1 MADHA
6 EHSPDEHHRQ
16 VASGWIR
23 AGIFGISDGLVTN
36 TSVLL
41 GIAGTSP
48 GHSFVRLA
56 GVAALIAGGFSMAT
70 GEYLSMRATKELLE
84 YEINVERKSIADD
97 PQGERHE
104 LREMFIKRGIE
115 PELAERL
122 SVDLMRDPEL
132 ALQTHVREELG
143 VDPSSTGSPWAAA
156 TSSLAT
162 FSIGALIPL
171 LPWLWSSTGNEIWWS
186 VGLAAVGSTG
196 VGGAIG
202 IFTRRGPIK
211 WALRQVAV
219 TALAAVVTFGVGK
232 LIGSH

>member
-1 MADHA
+1 MADHS

-16 VASGWIR
+16 ISSGWIR
-23 AGIFGISDGLVTN
+23 AGIFGVSDGLVTN
-36 TSVLL
+36 TSFLL
-41 GIAGTSP
+41 GFAGASN
-48 GHSFVRLA
+48 GHSVVRLA
-56 GVAALIAGGFSMAT
+56 GIATLIAGGFSMAT

-122 SVDLMRDPEL
+122 SIDLMRDPEL

-156 TSSLAT
+156 ASSLAT
-162 FSIGALIPL
+162 FSIGAFIPL
-171 LPWLWSSTGNEIWWS
+171 LPWLWSSTGDEIWWT

-202 IFTRRGPIK
+202 VFTRRGPFK
-211 WALRQVAV
+211 WALRQLIV
-219 TALAAVVTFGVGK
+219 TGLAATVTFGVGR
-232 LIGSH
+232 LVGH

>member
-1 MADHA
+1 MTDHSS
-6 EHSPDEHHRQ
+6 EEHHRQ
-16 VASGWIR
+16 ISDGWIR

-41 GIAGTSP
+41 GIAGASS

-84 YEINVERKSIADD
+84 YEINVERRSIADD
-97 PQGERHE
+97 PDEERNE
-104 LREMFIKRGIE
+104 LREMFIRRGIE
-115 PELAERL
+115 ADLAERL

-143 VDPSSTGSPWAAA
+143 VDPSATGSPWAAA
-156 TSSLAT
+156 TSSLLT
-162 FSIGALIPL
+162 FSIGAFIPL
-171 LPWLWSSTGNEIWWS
+171 VPWLITSSGNEIWWS
-186 VGLAAVGSTG
+186 VGLSAVGSAG

-202 IFTRRGPIK
+202 VFTRRGTFK
-211 WALRQVAV
+211 WALRQVVV
-219 TALAAVVTFGVGK
+219 TALAAGVTFGVGR
-232 LIGSH
+232 LVGH

>member
-1 MADHA
+1 MADHVN
-6 EHSPDEHHRQ
+6 EEHHRQ
-16 VASGWIR
+16 ISDGWIR
-23 AGIFGISDGLVTN
+23 AGIFGVSDGLVTN

-41 GIAGTSP
+41 GIAGASS

-97 PQGERHE
+97 PEEERHE
-104 LREMFIKRGIE
+104 LREMFVSRGIE
-115 PELAERL
+115 LELAERL

-143 VDPSSTGSPWAAA
+143 VDPSATGSPWAAA
-156 TSSLAT
+156 TSSLLT
-162 FSIGALIPL
+162 FSLGAFIPL
-171 LPWLWSSTGNEIWWS
+171 VPWLVTSAGNEIWWS
-186 VGLAAVGSTG
+186 VGLSAVGSAG

-202 IFTRRGPIK
+202 VFTRRGTFR
-211 WALRQVAV
+211 WAFRQVVV
-219 TALAAVVTFGVGK
+219 TALAAGVTFGVGR
-232 LIGSH
+232 LVGH

>member
-1 MADHA
+1 MTDHSS
-6 EHSPDEHHRQ
+6 EEHHRQ
-16 VASGWIR
+16 ISDGWIR

-41 GIAGTSP
+41 GIAGASS

-84 YEINVERKSIADD
+84 YEINVERRSIADD
-97 PQGERHE
+97 PDEERNE
-104 LREMFIKRGIE
+104 LREMFIRRGIE
-115 PELAERL
+115 ADLAERL

-143 VDPSSTGSPWAAA
+143 VDPSATGSPWAAA
-156 TSSLAT
+156 TSSLLT
-162 FSIGALIPL
+162 FSIGAFIPL
-171 LPWLWSSTGNEIWWS
+171 VPWLFTSSGNEIWWS
-186 VGLAAVGSTG
+186 VSLSAVGSAG

-202 IFTRRGPIK
+202 VFTRRGTFK
-211 WALRQVAV
+211 WALRQVVV
-219 TALAAVVTFGVGK
+219 TALAAGVTFGVGR
-232 LIGSH
+232 LVGH

>member
-1 MADHA
+1 MTDHSS
-6 EHSPDEHHRQ
+6 EEHHRQ
-16 VASGWIR
+16 ISDGWIR

-41 GIAGTSP
+41 GIAGASS

-84 YEINVERKSIADD
+84 YEINVERRSIADD
-97 PQGERHE
+97 PDEERNE
-104 LREMFIKRGIE
+104 LREMFIRRGIE
-115 PELAERL
+115 ADLAERL

-143 VDPSSTGSPWAAA
+143 VDPSATGSPWAAA
-156 TSSLAT
+156 TSSLLT
-162 FSIGALIPL
+162 FSIGAFIPL
-171 LPWLWSSTGNEIWWS
+171 VPWLFTSSGNEIWWS
-186 VGLAAVGSTG
+186 VGLSAVGSAG

-202 IFTRRGPIK
+202 VFTRRGTFK
-211 WALRQVAV
+211 WALRQVVV
-219 TALAAVVTFGVGK
+219 TALAAGVTFGVGR
-232 LIGSH
+232 LVGH